1 MFLINPNGIIFGSKA
16 SLDMRPAV
24 VRGGFSGGSFVAT
37 TANAVVLGDSGLFS
51 ASEPAVSKLLSVNP
65 SALFFNSVSRSQ
77 IINRSTAT
85 TSVLRRSVNGL
96 EVPNGR
102 SLLLV
107 GGDVNI
113 DGGRLTASGGR
124 VELGAVANSGTVGLS
139 IDGNNLRLSFPDA
152 VARTD
157 ISLSNGAVVDV
168 SGGGGGEIQLQGRH
182 VTLANKSLIAAAT
195 QGSQNGG
202 EISIQASQLNIKDG
216 SRVRT
221 GTTSSGNAASI
232 KIEANDLVE
241 IADSSLISSIATQ
254 SATGRSGDI
263 AIATR
268 QLIVRDGAQV
278 FTSTSGEGHGG
289 TLSVRASDSVELS
302 GAVITP
308 DGTFPS
314 GLFAHTQGIGAAGN
328 LTITTKQLIVR
339 NGANVSASTFSQGH
353 GGTLEVNA
361 SDLVKLSGTVPTSD
375 GRDTFASGLF
385 AQTLGSGDAGTLT
398 IDTRRL
404 IVEDGAQ
411 VVAGTGNG
419 SRGKGGTL
427 TVKASDS
434 VELSGATPD
443 GQNTS
448 GLFARTRGTGDAGN
462 MSVTTGELIV
472 RDRAQVTVSGIA
484 SGNAGNLDVTAR
496 SIRLQGKGAIAA
508 ETASGQGGNITLQ
521 VQDLLLMRNNSRISA
536 TAGTD
541 RAGGDGGNIKID
553 TRFLVAVP
561 SENSDIAAN
570 AYTGNGGS
578 VEIAAQGIF
587 GITPRDRPTLRSDI
601 TASSERGVSGTIE
614 LNTPDVDPSR
624 GLVNLPTDVVD
635 ASRQIAQSCSG
646 GGATARKQ
654 SEFFIIGRGG
664 LPPNPSE
671 AIATDVVWQDLRLPA
686 RGTAKRSAEPVARE
700 ESGVK
705 PAAVSSSRFVEA
717 QGWVIGS
724 DGRVILTAQ
733 APNVTPHS
741 PGLTSP
747 SCQDNSNFK
756 NEPRP

>member
-1 MFLINPNGIIFGSKA
+1 
-16 SLDMRPAV
+16 
-24 VRGGFSGGSFVAT
+24 
-37 TANAVVLGDSGLFS
+37 
-51 ASEPAVSKLLSVNP
+51 
-65 SALFFNSVSRSQ
+65 
-77 IINRSTAT
+77 
-85 TSVLRRSVNGL
+85 
-96 EVPNGR
+96 
-102 SLLLV
+102 
-107 GGDVNI
+107 
-113 DGGRLTASGGR
+113 
-124 VELGAVANSGTVGLS
+124 
-139 IDGNNLRLSFPDA
+139 
-152 VARTD
+152 
-157 ISLSNGAVVDV
+157 
-168 SGGGGGEIQLQGRH
+168 
-182 VTLANKSLIAAAT
+182 
-195 QGSQNGG
+195 
-202 EISIQASQLNIKDG
+202 
-216 SRVRT
+216 
-221 GTTSSGNAASI
+221 
-232 KIEANDLVE
+232 
-241 IADSSLISSIATQ
+241 
-254 SATGRSGDI
+254 
-263 AIATR
+263 
-268 QLIVRDGAQV
+268 
-278 FTSTSGEGHGG
+278 
-289 TLSVRASDSVELS
+289 
-302 GAVITP
+302 
-308 DGTFPS
+308 
-314 GLFAHTQGIGAAGN
+314 
-328 LTITTKQLIVR
+328 
-339 NGANVSASTFSQGH
+339 
-353 GGTLEVNA
+353 
-361 SDLVKLSGTVPTSD
+361 
-375 GRDTFASGLF
+375 
-385 AQTLGSGDAGTLT
+385 
-398 IDTRRL
+398 
-404 IVEDGAQ
+404 
-411 VVAGTGNG
+411 
-419 SRGKGGTL
+419 
-427 TVKASDS
+427 
-434 VELSGATPD
+434 
-443 GQNTS
+443 
-448 GLFARTRGTGDAGN
+448 
-462 MSVTTGELIV
+462 
-472 RDRAQVTVSGIA
+472 VSGIA